1 MFDALKSLLFEV
13 GKPGTAAPEPDDL
26 QLAEAALMF
35 HVIAADGEVSGEEES
50 SLRKRLAARFSL
62 SEAQTSEL
70 FAAARAADS
79 EAVDLHRFASVL
91 KRGLDQPARIAIIAE
106 LWEMVFADGVVHE
119 VEDTV
124 VWRVA
129 QMLGVETRDRMA
141 AKRKARET
149 REGE

>member
-1 MFDALKSLLFEV
+1 
-13 GKPGTAAPEPDDL
+13 
-26 QLAEAALMF
+26 
-35 HVIAADGEVSGEEES
+35 
-50 SLRKRLAARFSL
+50 
-62 SEAQTSEL
+62 
-70 FAAARAADS
+70 
-79 EAVDLHRFASVL
+79 L